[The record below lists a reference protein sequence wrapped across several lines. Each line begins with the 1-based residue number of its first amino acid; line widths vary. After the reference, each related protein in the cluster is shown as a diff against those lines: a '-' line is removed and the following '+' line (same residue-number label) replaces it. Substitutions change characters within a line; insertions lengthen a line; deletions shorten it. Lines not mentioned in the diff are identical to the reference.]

1 MTIEVSCYIKT
12 GLKKTC
18 KTLEVN
24 GIVHGTF
31 SVQKEF
37 QEQRWEEL
45 SQLE

>member
-1 MTIEVSCYIKT
+1 M
-12 GLKKTC
+12 C

-24 GIVHGTF
+24 GLAHRTF
-31 SVQKEF
+31 SMQKEF